1 MDLTMNSN
9 LIEQVA
15 DPISAWFQYGIVGA
29 VFASV
34 LGTITVPL
42 IKSLITQNQQAID
55 LLRQSVENNTH
66 AVEELRSVRSE
77 NHEAFTEILHKIDLL
92 IDKR

>member
-1 MDLTMNSN
+1 MTPIL
-9 LIEQVA
+9 LEQS
-15 DPISAWFQYGIVGA
+15 DPLLNWTQYGIVGG
-29 VFASV
+29 VFAAV

-42 IKSLITQNQQAID
+42 IKSLISQNQQAID

-77 NHEAFTEILHKIDLL
+77 NQISFSEVAHKLDLL
-92 IDKR
+92 IAKP